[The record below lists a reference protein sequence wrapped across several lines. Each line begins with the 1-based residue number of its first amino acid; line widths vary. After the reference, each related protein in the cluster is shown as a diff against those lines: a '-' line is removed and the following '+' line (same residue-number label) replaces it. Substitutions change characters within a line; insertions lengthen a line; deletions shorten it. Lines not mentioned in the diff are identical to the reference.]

1 MEINKKLKKW
11 NKKIMDIKRI
21 NNKFKNL
28 KKLVKKNNLKVTT
41 NNLII
46 YKIKMDKLIL
56 NKIQMILLKSQVQI
70 KNNSKMIKKENI

>member
-21 NNKFKNL
+21 SNKFKNL

>member
-21 NNKFKNL
+21 SNKFKNL
-28 KKLVKKNNLKVTT
+28 KKLVKKNNFKVAT

>member
-21 NNKFKNL
+21 SNKFKNL

-70 KNNSKMIKKENI
+70 KNNSKMTKKENI

>member
-21 NNKFKNL
+21 SNKFKNL

-56 NKIQMILLKSQVQI
+56 NKI
-70 KNNSKMIKKENI
+70 